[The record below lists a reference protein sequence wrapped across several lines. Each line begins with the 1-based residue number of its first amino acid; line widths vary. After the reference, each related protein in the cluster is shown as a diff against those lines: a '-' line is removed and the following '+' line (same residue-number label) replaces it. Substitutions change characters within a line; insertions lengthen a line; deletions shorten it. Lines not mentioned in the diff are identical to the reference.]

1 MSVVKVLIV
10 DDSPVIR
17 EKISTMLSED
27 PEIEVLGIADGKENA
42 MEKIAA
48 LRPDVIT
55 LNLKSK
61 QNSNTFLKE
70 VSAQSSLPVVVITET
85 AIDSIGVV
93 KAGTVDFVKMPLI
106 RTGSTM
112 SEFTNRLAQHI
123 KETAKK
129 GAKTAAVSPAV
140 PATPKTNTSGFSA
153 KLREESTVKAN
164 VPAAAVPKAKA
175 PEPDV
180 KKPEP
185 AVKEN
190 TLVFSAKPKDIP
202 TPVINTAPR
211 AKPEQI
217 PERPSAPRPELTTQL
232 RPDSA
237 RVELSSEA
245 ARSEDSVS
253 PTAKALAAATAARQ
267 RLVPTATPKGRRHVI
282 ALGASTG
289 GTDALQ
295 TVLQD
300 LPVNTPGIVIVQ
312 HMPEMF
318 TKMYADRLDRV
329 CKMTCVEARDGERV
343 EVGKIILAAGNF
355 HLRLAKDAKGYY
367 VTSQHGEKVS
377 GHCPSVDVLFESVAT
392 VAGKDAIGAI
402 FTGMGADGAIGLKK
416 MRDSGAFTIGQ
427 DKETCV
433 VYGMPM
439 VAYNMGGV
447 CLQAPLEK
455 IPQIILENC

>member
-17 EKISTMLSED
+17 EKISTMLGED
-27 PEIEVLGIADGKENA
+27 PEIDVLGIADGRENA

-55 LNLKSK
+55 LNLKSR

-70 VSAQSSLPVVVITET
+70 VSDHSPLPVVVITET

-106 RTGSTM
+106 RTASTM

-123 KETAKK
+123 KDAVKK
-129 GAKTAAVSPAV
+129 GAKTAATSPTV
-140 PATPKTNTSGFSA
+140 PTVPKTNTSGFSA
-153 KLREESTVKAN
+153 KLRDEPTANKAN
-164 VPAAAVPKAKA
+164 APAAAVPKVKA

-190 TLVFSAKPKDIP
+190 PAVFPAKPKDV
-202 TPVINTAPR
+202 TAPVINTAPK
-211 AKPEQI
+211 AKPEQVS
-217 PERPSAPRPELTTQL
+217 ERPSAPKPELSAHP
-232 RPDSA
+232 RPDNTPTENGS
-237 RVELSSEA
+237 VIT
-245 ARSEDSVS
+245 RSEYIN

-267 RLVPTATPKGRRHVI
+267 KLVPTATPKGRRHVI